1 MNIKIGIPPFLFQ
14 LVNNNKEVIVEGNT
28 VEESLRS
35 LIKRFPEVERVIL
48 DKSGKLLKHID
59 VYVNGVSIY
68 PEELTK
74 AVKDGDELYI
84 VNIIVGG

>member
-1 MNIKIGIPPFLFQ
+1 MGIKIGIPPFLFQ
-14 LVNNNKEVIVEGNT
+14 LVNNAKEVVVEGKT
-28 VEESLRS
+28 VEESLQS
-35 LIKRFPEVERVIL
+35 LIRRFPEVEKVIL
-48 DKSGKLLKHID
+48 DKNGKLLKHID

-74 AVKDGDELYI
+74 AVRDGDELYI